1 MKSVNDLQSTIKE
14 YLEKK
19 REGMDYTQIRK
30 DLSEKQ
36 IEDSDIKKIV
46 QEIDDRILAEEF
58 EKSGKSASEKMQ
70 IGGWFF
76 TAVGIIFTLGR
87 YTNITFFHE
96 NYLLSYGSLI
106 VGLTLLFYGY
116 FKKRISK
123 QKNDEP
129 FSRFKK
135 Q

>member
-1 MKSVNDLQSTIKE
+1 MKSVKDIQSTIKE

-30 DLSEKQ
+30 ELREQQ

-58 EKSGKSASEKMQ
+58 EKSGKSVSEKMQ

-76 TAVGIIFTLGR
+76 TAAGIIFTLGR
-87 YTNITFFHE
+87 YANITFFHE